1 MVFSDSC
8 CHSGSIFFLGLT
20 VFKMKAYVAA
30 GSIVIISM
38 IITIMFY
45 KMPVNMVIGAAG
57 YGAVYAIWPILLMY
71 FHFYLLL

>member
-1 MVFSDSC
+1 
-8 CHSGSIFFLGLT
+8 
-20 VFKMKAYVAA
+20 MKAYVAA